1 VNKISRLLVLTPVV
15 CLALSLPASGADHP
29 IEGRKVLLRDPVNP
43 GQRRFQFISKD
54 LSITFGS
61 NGDSDTPTT
70 NGASVLLFNPVS
82 GECQC
87 MILPASGW
95 KIGSLG
101 KTYAYHDVNV
111 VNSPIKLA
119 IMKAQ
124 RLKVVGKGPGL
135 SGVTLNET
143 SQGEIAVHYTSGNAN
158 KLCADFS
165 GLSIRTDRPQAFIGL
180 NAPPPGACAPE
191 PAACTPC
198 VPPIVP

>member
-1 VNKISRLLVLTPVV
+1 MNKIGRLLALASVV
-15 CLALSLPASGADHP
+15 YLALSVPASAADKP
-29 IEGRKVLLRDPVNP
+29 IEGRKLLLRDPVNP
-43 GQRRFQFISKD
+43 GQRRLQFISKD
-54 LSITFGS
+54 LNITFGS

-70 NGASVLLFNPVS
+70 NGASVLVFNPVTS
-82 GECQC
+82 ECQC
-87 MILPASGW
+87 MVLPASGW
-95 KIGSLG
+95 KLGSLG
-101 KTYAYHDVNV
+101 KTYAYHDVAV
-111 VNSPIKLA
+111 VSSAIKVV

-124 RLKVVGKGPGL
+124 KLKIVGVGAGL

-143 SQGEIAVHYTSGNAN
+143 QQDEIAVHYTSGNGN

-165 GLSIRTDRPQAFIGL
+165 GLSIVRNQPGAFLAL